1 MEVLV
6 VGLLV
11 VGVAG
16 AVARPWGLGAW
27 VVPTAAAILV
37 GVTPLSGV
45 VHSQHSLRPLAG
57 PVAFLLAGVP
67 LAVLLDR
74 LGFFEALAHLFTG
87 GARLDLGLWALAAG
101 VTTVLNLDASV
112 VLLTPLYIRIARREG
127 SDPRALAAQPV
138 ILALLASSALPVSNL
153 TNLIAAA
160 RTGAGPGEFV
170 AHLALPS
177 LAATTAGYWF
187 YRRAIR
193 KGVLSLRN
201 SPGSPSGHLLKG
213 KAFWDLGRGPLPDDR
228 DPWVGITTDSP
239 EGVATPANSR
249 PLRVGNSR
257 PLRVGAVVVTAV
269 LVGFVLG
276 PSVGVEPWAVA
287 LMADVVLV
295 GITRSVPISA
305 IPWGTALVAGSL
317 AVLAGASAGRLSLHS
332 LLEGHSVAST
342 LAVAGTAAVA
352 ANVVNNL
359 PALLVAL
366 AGSAHHPSSALWAL
380 LLGVNMGP
388 SILVT
393 GSLASLL
400 WLEST
405 QRLGVAFSAR
415 DYARVGLRVGLP
427 ALVMGL
433 VVLVLLQV
441 AGL

>member
-1 MEVLV
+1 MEVLA

-16 AVARPWGLGAW
+16 AVARPWGLGSW

-37 GVTPLSGV
+37 GITPLSGIV
-45 VHSQHSLRPLAG
+45 RSEHSLRPLAG
-57 PVAFLLAGVP
+57 PVAFLLAAVP

-87 GARLDLGLWALAAG
+87 GARLEVGLWALAAG

-160 RTGAGPGEFV
+160 RTGAGPGQFV

-177 LAATTAGYWF
+177 LTATMAGYWF

-193 KGVLSLRN
+193 GGVLSLGN
-201 SPGSPSGHLLKG
+201 AAGSPSGHRPKH
-213 KAFWDLGRGPLPDDR
+213 KAPRDQGRGPLPDDR
-228 DPWVGITTDSP
+228 ATRMDIASDAPAA
-239 EGVATPANSR
+239 VAVPRANSR
-249 PLRVGNSR
+249 AL
-257 PLRVGAVVVTAV
+257 LVGAVVVSLV

-276 PSVGVEPWAVA
+276 PSVGLEPWAVA

-295 GITRSVPISA
+295 GFTRSVPVGA

-317 AVLAGASAGRLSLHS
+317 AVLAGAAAARLSLHS
-332 LLEGHSVAST
+332 LLEGHGVGFT
-342 LAVAGTAAVA
+342 LVVGGTAAVA

-366 AGSAHHPSSALWAL
+366 AGSPHHSSSALWAL

-415 DYARVGLRVGLP
+415 DYARVGARVGLP
-427 ALVMGL
+427 ALVVGL
-433 VVLVLLQV
+433 AVLVLLQL